1 MAREPN
7 HPYGFLTVEHVAA
20 VVAQQIAATSSYFE
34 GGKHLSAFLF
44 SVLPDGVD
52 PDDWDAR
59 CEGFIEAINGA
70 GGSKVKRALA
80 WLDRNLRKVMRS
92 VPAWRRREF
101 ASGVISV
108 WERDETA

>member
-1 MAREPN
+1 MR
-7 HPYGFLTVEHVAA
+7 VALA
-20 VVAQQIAATSSYFE
+20 FGSESDQRYAGRQIAATPSYFD

-44 SVLPDGVD
+44 SVLPDGVA

-59 CEGFIEAINGA
+59 CEGFIEAINRA
-70 GGSKVKRALA
+70 GRSKVRRALA